1 MAKKIPMSFMD
12 GPLGVIFSIVQNWPD
27 HPPVQRNSSSPC
39 PISTRGTDYAPGSS
53 DLPTAL
59 YICMVTRSGRFYATY
74 FRSTKVTTIQIPY
87 FLNNILP

>member
-1 MAKKIPMSFMD
+1 MVALAQILA
-12 GPLGVIFSIVQNWPD
+12 GHFSLSQPGMQIM
-27 HPPVQRNSSSPC
+27 PP
-39 PISTRGTDYAPGSS
+39 TTGTPRFS

-87 FLNNILP
+87 FLNNILPREEVVESGNLTYGIRTYSF